1 MAERIDMH
9 AYARS
14 VGFRDNAERMEQIR
28 KDVAKRDNPAHFER
42 LRAIRDE
49 LPLRGPARAE
59 RSGPA
64 YAADELRQARIA
76 LGIEPPDPPAE
87 AAE

>member
-1 MAERIDMH
+1 MAERIDMD

-28 KDVAKRDNPAHFER
+28 KDKVKRNDPAQFER

-49 LPLRGPARAE
+49 LSLRGPAKAE
-59 RSGPA
+59 RSDIA
-64 YAADELRQARIA
+64 YAAEDLREARSA
-76 LGIEPPDPPAE
+76 LGLDPDSPAE